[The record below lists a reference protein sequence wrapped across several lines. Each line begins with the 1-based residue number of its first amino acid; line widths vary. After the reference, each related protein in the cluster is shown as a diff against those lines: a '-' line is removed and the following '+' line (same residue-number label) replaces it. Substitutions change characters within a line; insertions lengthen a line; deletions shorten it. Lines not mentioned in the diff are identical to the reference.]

1 MLLHEFNW
9 KNEVLQSR
17 EPVLV
22 DFWASWC
29 GPCRMMDPV
38 LESLARDYKVCKVNV
53 DSNQQ
58 LAARY
63 GVSSIPTL
71 LIFKNGQIA
80 ARHTGVTSEAVL
92 RSEVGSPAK
101 ASASEER

>member
-1 MLLHEFNW
+1 MMLHRFNFQ
-9 KNEVLQSR
+9 KEVLEAT

-29 GPCRMMDPV
+29 GPCRAMNPA

-53 DSNQQ
+53 DTNQT

-63 GVSSIPTL
+63 QVSSIPAL
-71 LIFKNGQIA
+71 MIFKDGQIA
-80 ARHTGVTSEAVL
+80 RQHVGVVAESVL
-92 RSEVGSPAK
+92 RAELEQLA
-101 ASASEER
+101 

>member
-9 KNEVLQSR
+9 KREVLQSD

-38 LESLARDYKVCKVNV
+38 LESLAKEFKVCKVNV
-53 DSNQQ
+53 DTNKD

-63 GVSSIPTL
+63 GISSIPAL
-71 LIFKNGQIA
+71 MIFKNGHLVAQ
-80 ARHTGVTSEAVL
+80 HSGVTPEMTL
-92 RSEVGSPAK
+92 RKELGS
-101 ASASEER
+101 